1 MAAPSTSAPRLKPN
15 AASPTTSPRAPFT
28 TRSSP
33 PPTSARRRLRAMRP
47 IVNSRPRKKSRNTSP
62 ISATKSVTS
71 DGSMMLSALGSCGPS
86 SKPPSRYAGIAESPT
101 LPATRPS
108 PASRATV
115 TESCA
120 GVTRADRTGAESR
133 PSGSAEP
140 RFERHARREDVEVA
154 LVPQRLR
161 RLGQGFHGDP
171 REPAADAHPLRAR
184 VGHFAEGEPRPGQHV
199 HGLRDRL
206 ADGVDVVDRA
216 QARRVEH
223 VRARPLVRLQ
233 AGDRVA
239 QVRAAPDQV
248 LRPRGE
254 HEGEAEGL
262 CPLRGRFDALDGVRE
277 LVDPPLGI
285 VVLDRAADGPGLR
298 GAANRARR
306 RLGLGSVAV
315 LEVYGHG

>member
-15 AASPTTSPRAPFT
+15 AASPTT
-28 TRSSP
+28 
-33 PPTSARRRLRAMRP
+33 
-47 IVNSRPRKKSRNTSP
+47 RPRKKSRNTSP

-101 LPATRPS
+101 LPAARPS

-115 TESCA
+115 TEICA
-120 GVTRADRTGAESR
+120 SVARADRTGAESR

-184 VGHFAEGEPRPGQHV
+184 VGHFAEGEPRPG
-199 HGLRDRL
+199 
-206 ADGVDVVDRA
+206 
-216 QARRVEH
+216 
-223 VRARPLVRLQ
+223 
-233 AGDRVA
+233 
-239 QVRAAPDQV
+239 
-248 LRPRGE
+248 
-254 HEGEAEGL
+254 
-262 CPLRGRFDALDGVRE
+262 
-277 LVDPPLGI
+277 
-285 VVLDRAADGPGLR
+285 
-298 GAANRARR
+298 
-306 RLGLGSVAV
+306 
-315 LEVYGHG
+315 